1 MVDLEKLKSV
11 YKDKEPLDLELV
23 KQLKL
28 IRRILGAKF
37 CHKDFEYDI
46 TYKEIIDIDSIQDVG
61 DGIIDIFFVNGEL
74 EITLISL
81 DEELLTMSEEEL
93 RQIEENA

>member
-1 MVDLEKLKSV
+1 MVDLEKIKSV
-11 YKDKEPLDLELV
+11 YKSKEPLDLELV

-28 IRRILGAKF
+28 IRHILGARF
-37 CHKDFEYDI
+37 YYKDFEYDI
-46 TYKEIIDIDSIQDVG
+46 TYKEIIDIDAVQDVG

-81 DEELLTMSEEEL
+81 NEELLTMSEKEL
-93 RQIEENA
+93 KRVKETL

>member
-11 YKDKEPLDLELV
+11 YKSKEPLDLELV

-37 CHKDFEYDI
+37 YYKDFEYDI
-46 TYKEIIDIDSIQDVG
+46 TYKPIIDIDAVQDIG
-61 DGIIDIFFVNGEL
+61 DGILDIFFINGEL

-93 RQIEENA
+93 RQLKENV

>member
-1 MVDLEKLKSV
+1 MVDLEKIKSV
-11 YKDKEPLDLELV
+11 YKSKEPLDLELV

-37 CHKDFEYDI
+37 YYKDFEYDI
-46 TYKEIIDIDSIQDVG
+46 TYKEIIDIDAVQDVG
-61 DGIIDIFFVNGEL
+61 DGILDIFFVNGEL

-81 DEELLTMSEEEL
+81 DEELLTMSKEEL
-93 RQIEENA
+93 KAIKENT

>member
-1 MVDLEKLKSV
+1 MVDLKELKRV

-37 CHKDFEYDI
+37 YYKDFEYDI
-46 TYKEIIDIDSIQDVG
+46 TYKEIIDIDAVQDIG
-61 DGIIDIFFVNGEL
+61 DGILDIFFVNGEL

-81 DEELLTMSEEEL
+81 DEELLRMNKEEL
-93 RQIEENA
+93 RQIKENA

>member
-1 MVDLEKLKSV
+1 MVNLEKLKSV
-11 YKDKEPLDLELV
+11 YKSKEPLDLELV

-37 CHKDFEYDI
+37 YYKDFEYDI
-46 TYKEIIDIDSIQDVG
+46 TYKEIIDIDSIQNVG
-61 DGIIDIFFVNGEL
+61 DGILDIFFVNGEL

-81 DEELLTMSEEEL
+81 DEELLRMNEEEL
-93 RQIEENA
+93 KRLSEKY

>member
-1 MVDLEKLKSV
+1 MVNLKKIKSI

-37 CHKDFEYDI
+37 YYKDFEYDI
-46 TYKEIIDIDSIQDVG
+46 TYKEIIDIDAVQDIG

-81 DEELLTMSEEEL
+81 DEELLAMSETEL
-93 RQIEENA
+93 KQLKENA

>member
-1 MVDLEKLKSV
+1 MVDLKELKRV

-28 IRRILGAKF
+28 IRRVLGVKF
-37 CHKDFEYDI
+37 YYKDFEYDI
-46 TYKEIIDIDSIQDVG
+46 TYKEIIDIDSVQDIG
-61 DGIIDIFFVNGEL
+61 DGILDIFFVNGEL

-81 DEELLTMSEEEL
+81 DEELLTMSEKEL
-93 RQIEENA
+93 KQIKESV

>member
-37 CHKDFEYDI
+37 CYKDFEYDI

-61 DGIIDIFFVNGEL
+61 DSIIDIFFVNGEL

-93 RQIEENA
+93 RTLKENV

>member
-1 MVDLEKLKSV
+1 MVDLEKIKSI
-11 YKDKEPLDLELV
+11 YKSKEPLDLELV

-37 CHKDFEYDI
+37 YYKDFEYDI
-46 TYKEIIDIDSIQDVG
+46 TYKEIIDIDAIQDIG
-61 DGIIDIFFVNGEL
+61 DGILDIFFVNGEL

-81 DEELLTMSEEEL
+81 DEELLRMNEEEL
-93 RQIEENA
+93 RKIKENG

>member
-1 MVDLEKLKSV
+1 MVNLEKLKSI

-37 CHKDFEYDI
+37 YHKDFEYDI

-93 RQIEENA
+93 RQLKENV

>member
-28 IRRILGAKF
+28 IRCILGAKF
-37 CHKDFEYDI
+37 CYKDFEYDI

-93 RQIEENA
+93 RTLKENK